1 MKTLKWA
8 LIWLACGAVL
18 FWTPDVVL
26 HGLAAGKFS
35 GRHVL
40 ILTYGLPLVVLT
52 SLLLI
57 GRFRWTENRKLIAPF
72 VLLGIWLA
80 GGLAMTIGATFSGG
94 GFATS
99 GGWKGLGLGAIPPFT
114 LMMASY
120 DGSLFALLLT
130 TLCLFTIWLVGAV
143 RPKLLLHAGLITGL
157 AVLVIFS
164 TALCHVAVSQ
174 MTSRLRE
181 PVAAAQLQRDDAL
194 DNLALDLKSVYH
206 GNAEVPVCLSNHP
219 PVISLR
225 DLQPLLARHQV
236 TVSEKVGDFRYC
248 NLKPEVWKVLR
259 QHRSAEQRGF
269 LSALTFTQTS
279 YEELKRF
286 GEYPV
291 AWTSQPDASNLVG
304 VITVSFKSDI
314 FRPCGLSTED
324 LDKTLNDMQ
333 SLIRKETANE
343 SFSLPRAK
351 Q

>member
-18 FWTPDVVL
+18 FWTPDIVL
-26 HGLAAGKFS
+26 HALVPGKFS

-40 ILTYGLPLVVLT
+40 ILTYGLPLVALA
-52 SLLLI
+52 SLLVI
-57 GRFRWTENRKLIAPF
+57 GRLRWIENRKVIAPF
-72 VLLGIWLA
+72 ALLGIWLI
-80 GGLAMTIGATFSGG
+80 GGFAMTISASFSGG

-99 GGWKGLGLGAIPPFT
+99 GGWKGVGLGAIPPFT

-120 DGSLFALLLT
+120 DGSLAALVLT
-130 TLCLFTIWLVGAV
+130 TLCLLTVWLVGAA
-143 RPKLLLHAGLITGL
+143 RPKLVLHAGLITGL

-164 TALCHVAVSQ
+164 TALCHVAVSV
-174 MTSRLRE
+174 MASRTRG

-206 GNAEVPVCLSNHP
+206 GNAEVPVYLSNHP
-219 PVISLR
+219 PVITLR
-225 DLQPLLARHQV
+225 DLQPILARHQV

-269 LSALTFTQTS
+269 FSALTFTQTS

-314 FRPCGLSTED
+314 FRPCALSTEE